1 MEKKKFWK
9 EEVEYLKS
17 IVDKT
22 NLEEKKKW
30 GIPVYTFENKD
41 VVGLVDFK
49 SYFGL
54 WFYNGVFLK
63 DDEELLVNANE
74 KETKMLRQ
82 MRFTSKDEIDE
93 DIILSYINEAI
104 EVEKKGL
111 KISPKND
118 KIKVPDIL
126 KESFRKNPEL
136 EESFSEFPRYKQ
148 NEFMQYLTSAK
159 MDRTR
164 EKRLNKISPMILQG
178 IGLNDQYKK

>member
-1 MEKKKFWK
+1 MDKKKFWK
-9 EEVEYLKS
+9 EEVAYLKS

-30 GIPVYTFENKD
+30 GIPVYTYGSKD
-41 VVGLVDFK
+41 VVGVVDFK

-63 DDEELLVNANE
+63 DDHKLLINANE
-74 KETKMLRQ
+74 DETKMLRQ

-93 DIILSYINEAI
+93 NIVLLYIEEAI

-111 KISPKND
+111 KLPPKNN
-118 KIKVPDIL
+118 KIEVPDL
-126 KESFRKNPEL
+126 LMESFEENPEL
-136 EESFSEFPRYKQ
+136 KEAFSEFPRYKQ

-164 EKRLNKISPMILQG
+164 KERLNKISPMILRG
-178 IGLNDQYKK
+178 IGLNDKYR